1 MTAEKIFKKV
11 QKSFSRLEISLY
23 QGGYLTFS
31 NYHSYIKVAL
41 CWATKIVLRWL
52 SVVFEDTKQ
61 NHIKVALNN
70 FWRH

>member
-41 CWATKIVLRWL
+41 C
-52 SVVFEDTKQ
+52 
-61 NHIKVALNN
+61 
-70 FWRH
+70 